1 MKQAGA
7 SKFTYPAEMLPN
19 NERTKVIMKARE
31 EEQAAKEA
39 TEKAVS
45 TTLILLKQTLPLY
58 KYFRFQFSSCFLTF
72 FLLLIVERQATKG
85 GKRAQEEGECR
96 QEG

>member
-31 EEQAAKEA
+31 EEQAAREA

-45 TTLILLKQTLPLY
+45 ATLTLFKPTL
-58 KYFRFQFSSCFLTF
+58 SANF
-72 FLLLIVERQATKG
+72 FGFIFFIVKRQAAKG
-85 GKRAQEEGECR
+85 GKRAKEEGKCR
-96 QEG
+96 QES

>member
-45 TTLILLKQTLPLY
+45 AITLPNSICSS
-58 KYFRFQFSSCFLTF
+58 FRNFQFQFWIIF
-72 FLLLIVERQATKG
+72 
-85 GKRAQEEGECR
+85 
-96 QEG
+96 